1 MKPPVSHPT
10 VPSRSA
16 LPRVALCLAGLLGC
30 SSAPTTPADDA
41 SAPADVTG
49 LFTAMTAVTT
59 LGQNCMPVV
68 AADPLSLRGSITL
81 TNTGTV
87 PIGPITLT
95 AGLVTRVLG
104 GDTMATFAV
113 TPVTLAVVAPG
124 QSGTVAFAKTAGS
137 LTGDAGVAGCE
148 IVPCDSPVRIALRLT
163 GPHLPEGARA
173 FSEPMTMPCTH

>member
-1 MKPPVSHPT
+1 MPY
-10 VPSRSA
+10 RSV
-16 LPRVALCLAGLLGC
+16 LPGVALCLAGLLGC
-30 SSAPTTPADDA
+30 SSASTTSADAATDA
-41 SAPADVTG
+41 SVPADVTAS
-49 LFTAMTAVTT
+49 FTAMTSVST

-87 PIGPITLT
+87 PIGPVTLS
-95 AGLVTRVLG
+95 AGLVIRVLG
-104 GDTMATFAV
+104 GETMATFAV
-113 TPVTLAVVAPG
+113 TPVTLAAVAPG

-148 IVPCDSPVRIALRLT
+148 IVPCDSPIRIALRLT
-163 GPHLPEGARA
+163 GPHLPEGARS